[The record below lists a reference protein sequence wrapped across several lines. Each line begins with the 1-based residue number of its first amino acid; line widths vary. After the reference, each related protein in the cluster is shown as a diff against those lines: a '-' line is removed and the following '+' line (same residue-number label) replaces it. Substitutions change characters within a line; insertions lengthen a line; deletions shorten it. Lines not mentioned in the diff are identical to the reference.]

1 MTDRIAA
8 AFSDSGWYKDR
19 SPEEITALQLYKESL
34 CVPEFSIFHEAVDKA
49 LDRSVQT
56 FVFGFCPEK
65 LQQEFESKVPN
76 AEELIR
82 QMRTLKAQ
90 FVAEQ
95 TTENRSAPLNPI
107 EYLEKYDPFNPEAMD
122 PYIPADG
129 MSIRH
134 TRMDIFKNSEW
145 NGFMER
151 NGHISKEFLLCD
163 KYIRKHFIDNISL
176 DEIEV
181 SVTYC
186 TYGNG
191 SEARDATEEE
201 MSLVC
206 AGALSNEKEEP
217 EIRYMIRREDV
228 QLPSVSE
235 LTERGMSR
243 FFTAAA
249 ELAESEGYYVQ
260 EINNVGELP
269 VCLDGRWLCS
279 VNEDGSGR
287 FACGIKQGEE
297 LLARFKQLR
306 KEIPEYLFPHD
317 YSFAEGFQAEDL
329 EMSM

>member
-1 MTDRIAA
+1 MTDKIAA
-8 AFSDSGWYKDR
+8 EFSDSGWYKDR
-19 SPEEITALQLYKESL
+19 SPEEITALQLYEESL
-34 CVPEFSIFHEAVDKA
+34 CVPEFRIFHEAVEKA
-49 LDRSVQT
+49 LGRSVQT

-76 AEELIR
+76 AEELIQ

-95 TTENRSAPLNPI
+95 TTENRLAPLNPI

-134 TRMDIFKNSEW
+134 TRMDIYKNSEW
-145 NGFMER
+145 SGFMER
-151 NGHISKEFLLCD
+151 NGHISKECLLCD

-201 MSLVC
+201 MALVC

-217 EIRYMIRREDV
+217 EVRYTIWREDV
-228 QLPSVSE
+228 QMPPVSE

-249 ELAESEGYYVQ
+249 ELAESEGYDVQ
-260 EINNVGELP
+260 EINDAGELP

-279 VNEDGSGR
+279 VNEDGGGR

-297 LLARFKQLR
+297 LLTRFQQLR

-317 YSFAEGFQAEDL
+317 YSFAEKSQAEDFR
-329 EMSM
+329 MSM